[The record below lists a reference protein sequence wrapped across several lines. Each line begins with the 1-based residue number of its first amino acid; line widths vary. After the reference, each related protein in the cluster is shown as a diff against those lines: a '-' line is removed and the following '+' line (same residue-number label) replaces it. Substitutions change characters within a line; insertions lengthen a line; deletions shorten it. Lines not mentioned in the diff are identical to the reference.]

1 MGESVSRIAVVV
13 NGQTWDDLGRSPEV
27 ERSGRALSLRGLATT
42 IGLEVG
48 ARLGRTIDQLTLAP
62 LVFCRAR
69 ATGADADA
77 VASGF
82 EVLNTPQVD
91 GDDAGAGLS
100 LEAMRV
106 HALAIPDAIVLVGA
120 AMPWLP
126 LRKRLESAA
135 CELFE
140 FVIPPPG
147 KVLVD
152 QSRLIDLR
160 TALRDRATDARFAPM
175 LIQASPPPGVPA
187 AASGP
192 VSEPKAANAILGKVK
207 MLAAGYGIVTRNDGG
222 GDVEFMATQ
231 VAPPGFEFIE
241 VGDTL
246 RFDVVAVSNGKWQA
260 VRVVRA

>member
-1 MGESVSRIAVVV
+1 MSKVAVVV
-13 NGQTWDDLGRSPEV
+13 NGQTWDDLGRSADLG
-27 ERSGRALSLRGLATT
+27 RLGRALSLRGLTVT

-48 ARLGRTIDQLTLAP
+48 AQLGRTMEQLALGP

-69 ATGADADA
+69 ATGSDADA

-91 GDDAGAGLS
+91 GEDTGAGLS

-106 HALAIPDAIVLVGA
+106 HALAKPDAIVLVGA
-120 AMPWLP
+120 TMPWLP
-126 LRKRLESAA
+126 LRKRLESAG

-140 FVIPPPG
+140 FVIPSPG

-152 QSRLIDLR
+152 QTRLIDLR
-160 TALRDRATDARFAPM
+160 AALRDRAEEMRFAPM
-175 LIQASPPPGVPA
+175 LIKATPPSGALAGAPA
-187 AASGP
+187 AAPSP
-192 VSEPKAANAILGKVK
+192 SPEPKAANAILGRVK

-241 VGDTL
+241 IGDTL
-246 RFDVVAVSNGKWQA
+246 RFDVVAVANGKWQA

>member
-1 MGESVSRIAVVV
+1 VVV
-13 NGQTWDDLGRSPEV
+13 NGQTWDDLGRSSDLQ
-27 ERSGRALSLRGLATT
+27 RTGRALSLRGLVTT

-48 ARLGRTIDQLTLAP
+48 ARLGRTIEQLTLGP

-77 VASGF
+77 VAAGF

-91 GDDAGAGLS
+91 SDDAGAGLS

-106 HALAIPDAIVLVGA
+106 HALAAPDAIVLVGA

-126 LRKRLESAA
+126 LRKRLESVA

-147 KVLVD
+147 KVLID
-152 QSRLIDLR
+152 QTRLIDLR
-160 TALRDRATDARFAPM
+160 TALRDRAADARFAPM
-175 LIQASPPPGVPA
+175 LVQASPPPSAPSGG
-187 AASGP
+187 AST
-192 VSEPKAANAILGKVK
+192 SAEPRAANAILGKVK